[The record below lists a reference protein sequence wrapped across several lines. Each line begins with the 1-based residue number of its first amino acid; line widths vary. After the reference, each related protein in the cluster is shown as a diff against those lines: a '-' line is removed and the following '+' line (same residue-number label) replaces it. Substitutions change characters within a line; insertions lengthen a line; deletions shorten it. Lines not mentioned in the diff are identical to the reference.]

1 MLSKPA
7 SGLILAGKYKLLE
20 PIGSGGMSEVFR
32 AENLVIGRNVAVKL
46 LNPNHARDPSLTER
60 FFQEARSASRIQHP
74 AIVDVLDA
82 GEGETGPYLVMELLE
97 GSSAAS
103 VLSRFGKMD
112 VAAAL
117 ATAVPVL
124 SALSAAHGVG
134 VVHRDLKPENIFYH
148 RTDDERPVV
157 KLLDFGIAK
166 LLSPAGPTPRTSTG
180 IVFGTP
186 DYLSPE
192 QAAGFGEIDGRSDLF
207 SVAVVVYELLTGVRP
222 FHAPTTV
229 ATAYRIAHAK
239 APTLAEN
246 GGPDHPTLDAVLAR
260 ALAKRPDERH
270 QTAADLAAELA
281 ALVSEDERERALE
294 RLVGSR
300 AMRTL
305 ESSGVHPTYREE
317 PASLATPSAPRTD
330 ATQPSRYRSTPSA
343 RPARYS
349 TPPFPRQP
357 SVAPSSGLGA
367 QASSVQR
374 SARPS
379 QPPAAVATS
388 SDSSTLPSLDA
399 IQPSSRPSGSM
410 RISPQRLVANAH
422 VRGVVFRSLDAKVVS
437 NYGRPAR
444 DTVMSE
450 VCANRDLDLVQNSVQ
465 TIVMYELDL
474 VSAYVERVTRD
485 LARGDASWCRH
496 AGHDGVSGELAT
508 MFGHLSNEEC
518 VGNLLRRSVPLLSRL
533 LDFGRWDVEERE
545 SAVLMRVSDFE
556 AAPLGIRDWL
566 HGVVAGL
573 VASAHPP
580 VATSIARGAA
590 AFSPQLVVEVVPM
603 Y

>member
-1 MLSKPA
+1 
-7 SGLILAGKYKLLE
+7 
-20 PIGSGGMSEVFR
+20 
-32 AENLVIGRNVAVKL
+32 
-46 LNPNHARDPSLTER
+46 
-60 FFQEARSASRIQHP
+60 
-74 AIVDVLDA
+74 
-82 GEGETGPYLVMELLE
+82 
-97 GSSAAS
+97 
-103 VLSRFGKMD
+103 
-112 VAAAL
+112 
-117 ATAVPVL
+117 
-124 SALSAAHGVG
+124 
-134 VVHRDLKPENIFYH
+134 
-148 RTDDERPVV
+148 
-157 KLLDFGIAK
+157 
-166 LLSPAGPTPRTSTG
+166 
-180 IVFGTP
+180 
-186 DYLSPE
+186 
-192 QAAGFGEIDGRSDLF
+192 
-207 SVAVVVYELLTGVRP
+207 
-222 FHAPTTV
+222 
-229 ATAYRIAHAK
+229 
-239 APTLAEN
+239 
-246 GGPDHPTLDAVLAR
+246 
-260 ALAKRPDERH
+260 
-270 QTAADLAAELA
+270 
-281 ALVSEDERERALE
+281 
-294 RLVGSR
+294 
-300 AMRTL
+300 
-305 ESSGVHPTYREE
+305 
-317 PASLATPSAPRTD
+317 
-330 ATQPSRYRSTPSA
+330 
-343 RPARYS
+343 
-349 TPPFPRQP
+349 
-357 SVAPSSGLGA
+357 
-367 QASSVQR
+367 
-374 SARPS
+374 
-379 QPPAAVATS
+379 
-388 SDSSTLPSLDA
+388 
-399 IQPSSRPSGSM
+399 M